1 MIQRVCL
8 ALPSRRELLF
18 GAPSWSLVTT
28 GNAVAAL
35 WLRGW
40 RDMPLLDVGLLFAA
54 GGLLAFPLGL
64 WTGRF
69 LAGSRKPETKFAAV
83 FLCLAVATVAV
94 TGGLYAG
101 QYRHYY
107 AQWHAPAFTV
117 MWTFQLVFTGL
128 VALYQFAVLGVR
140 LLFPLGLAALFAV
153 SFIVARPKR

>member
-1 MIQRVCL
+1 MTL
-8 ALPSRRELLF
+8 
-18 GAPSWSLVTT
+18 
-28 GNAVAAL
+28 NATAAL

-40 RDMPLLDVGLLFAA
+40 RGMPLLDVAILFAA

-64 WTGRF
+64 WAGRC
-69 LAGSRKPETKFAAV
+69 LAGRRGAETTFAAL
-83 FLCLAVATVAV
+83 FLCLAVGTVAA
-94 TGGLYAG
+94 TGALYAA

-117 MWTFQLVFTGL
+117 MWTFQFVFTGL

-153 SFIVARPKR
+153 SLLLARRQR